1 MGLGR
6 SGRWLGLIIL
16 KVVSNLDHFMIADVL
31 TMIKLACLTKT
42 QGWCEAKPGQHCLVK
57 LA

>member
-6 SGRWLGLIIL
+6 SGQWLGLIIL
-16 KVVSNLDHFMIADVL
+16 KVVSNLDHFMIPDVL

-42 QGWCEAKPGQHCLVK
+42 QG
-57 LA
+57 